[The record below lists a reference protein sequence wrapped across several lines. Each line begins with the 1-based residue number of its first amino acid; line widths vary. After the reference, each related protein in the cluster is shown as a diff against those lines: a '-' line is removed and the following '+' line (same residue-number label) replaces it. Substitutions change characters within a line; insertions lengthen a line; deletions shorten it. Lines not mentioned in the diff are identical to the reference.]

1 MFKKRYFSADNDF
14 KTGFLYKLS
23 FFLGLLLLVIFIF
36 FKVSSFIIGEKNSG
50 ILNDIYYFA
59 QSKYLESIL
68 AFSIIF
74 IAVGFILYFFYSQFE
89 KLAKIAD
96 EIENEEDSEDAD

>member
-1 MFKKRYFSADNDF
+1 MFKKRYFSAGSDF

-23 FFLGLLLLVIFIF
+23 FFLGLSLLIIFIF

-50 ILNDIYYFA
+50 ILNDIYNFA
-59 QSKYLESIL
+59 QTKYLESIL

-96 EIENEEDSEDAD
+96 DIENEEDSEDAD